1 MVNGNDILTLAE
13 ASQADVVGALGFRWG
28 DKGTHTSRTIM
39 LDELGLL
46 MAACPVNAMR
56 EQYRAAVEK
65 DNCLRKHTVAT
76 RRLSAQ
82 RLSELYGLDPD
93 LPLFRVMR
101 TLWYADREA
110 RPLLAVL
117 LALARDPLLRAT
129 APTVLRMRPGEELAR
144 QQVTDAVRQ
153 TAGDRLNDSTLD
165 KVVRNTAASWTYSGH
180 LRGRGRKVRQEVLPT
195 PGAVAYSL
203 FLGYVLGARA
213 DALFRTLWARVLD
226 VPAEQIMTTAVDAK
240 RLGFLDMSQSGGV
253 VAVSFSRLL
262 TEDERQLIH
271 GTNRGTG

>member
-1 MVNGNDILTLAE
+1 MAEQDDTLPLAQG
-13 ASQADVVGALGFRWG
+13 AQADVLRAAGFRWG

-39 LDELGLL
+39 LEELDLL
-46 MAACPVNAMR
+46 LAACPTDVVR
-56 EQYRAAVEK
+56 EQYLAAVED
-65 DNCLRKHTVAT
+65 DNCLRKRTVAT

-110 RPLLAVL
+110 RPLLAAL

-129 APTVLRMRPGEELAR
+129 APVVLRMRPGEELAR
-144 QQVTDAVRQ
+144 QQLTDAVGR
-153 TAGDRLNDSTLD
+153 AVGGRLNDSTLD

-180 LRGRGRKVRQEVLPT
+180 LRGRGRKIRQHVVPT
-195 PGAVAYSL
+195 PGTVAYAL

-213 DALFRTLWARVLD
+213 DALFRTLWSRVLD
-226 VPAEQIMTTAVDAK
+226 APAEELVTIAVDAK
-240 RLGFLDMSQSGGV
+240 RLGFLDVSQSGGV
-253 VAVSFSRLL
+253 VEISFARLL

-271 GTNRGTG
+271 GTN